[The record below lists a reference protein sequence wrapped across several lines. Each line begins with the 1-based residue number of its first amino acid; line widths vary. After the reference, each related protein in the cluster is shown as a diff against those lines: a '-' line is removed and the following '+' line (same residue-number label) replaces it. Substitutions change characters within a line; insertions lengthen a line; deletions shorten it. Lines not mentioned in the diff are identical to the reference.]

1 MNLLASLLSLSLIL
15 IAGGLPARQIS
26 GGRHCVEP
34 GKGQFLI
41 LVGSAGL
48 LGVFGHDHTIEAKEI
63 TGCADVNEADL
74 TRSSVELTFAANK
87 ITVLDPKENP
97 KDRTQVQQTM
107 ETDVLRVREFPSIRF
122 HSTAVRRDQNK
133 TNGLVVQGQLTIR
146 DRTQPVAI
154 PLEVARG
161 ENGLIR
167 VKGEYSFR
175 QTAFGIEPVK
185 VAGGTVRVK
194 DELKVRFDLFLK

>member
-1 MNLLASLLSLSLIL
+1 MNLSMSILIL
-15 IAGGLPARQIS
+15 ILFSNSAAAQQIA

-41 LVGSAGL
+41 LVGSAGIF
-48 LGVFGHDHTIEAKEI
+48 GVFGHDHTIEAREI
-63 TGCADVNEADL
+63 TGCAEVNEADS
-74 TRSSVELTFAANK
+74 TRSSVELTFATSK

-122 HSTAVRRDQNK
+122 HSTGIRRAENK
-133 TNGLVVQGQLTIR
+133 TNGLIVQGQLTIR
-146 DRTQPVAI
+146 DRTQPVSI
-154 PLEVARG
+154 PLEVAA

-167 VKGEYSFR
+167 VKGEYALR

-185 VAGGTVRVK
+185 VAGGTVKVK
-194 DELKVRFDLFLK
+194 DEVKVRFELFLK

>member
-1 MNLLASLLSLSLIL
+1 MNLLASLVTLIL
-15 IAGGLPARQIS
+15 ISGGLPARQIP
-26 GGRHCVEP
+26 GGRHCVER

-74 TRSSVELTFAANK
+74 TRSSVELTFAAGK
-87 ITVLDPKENP
+87 ITVLDPKESQ

-107 ETDVLRVREFPSIRF
+107 ETDVLRVREFPAIRF
-122 HSTAVRRDQNK
+122 RSTGVSRDRNK
-133 TNGLVVQGQLTIR
+133 TNGFIVQGQLTIR
-146 DRTQPVAI
+146 DRMQPAAI
-154 PLEVARG
+154 PVEVTRA
-161 ENGLIR
+161 ENGLLR
-167 VKGEYSFR
+167 VKGEYSLR

-194 DELKVRFDLFLK
+194 DELKVRFELYLK